1 MLRRNLSL
9 FAPPELELQRFQL
22 MCLAWLAPHSFRYAL
37 ANCGEAPMTNVDS
50 NTTYGKAGTAAET
63 KEIVFNEIRS
73 RWGKF
78 SEDDLSALKDS
89 NDLVRQL
96 AAKYGIE
103 NTQAQ
108 RDVDAL
114 LNGRRI

>member
-1 MLRRNLSL
+1 
-9 FAPPELELQRFQL
+9 
-22 MCLAWLAPHSFRYAL
+22 
-37 ANCGEAPMTNVDS
+37 MTKVNS
-50 NTTYGKAGTAAET
+50 NTAHGKAGTSAET
-63 KEIVFNEIRS
+63 KEVVFNEIRTT
-73 RWGKF
+73 WGKF
-78 SEDDLSALKDS
+78 SDEDLSALKDN

>member
-1 MLRRNLSL
+1 M
-9 FAPPELELQRFQL
+9 
-22 MCLAWLAPHSFRYAL
+22 
-37 ANCGEAPMTNVDS
+37 ANVSS
-50 NTTYGKAGTAAET
+50 NTTHGKAGTAAET
-63 KEIVFNEIRS
+63 KEIVFNEIRTK
-73 RWGKF
+73 WGKF
-78 SEDDLSALKDS
+78 SDEDLSALKDN

>member
-1 MLRRNLSL
+1 
-9 FAPPELELQRFQL
+9 
-22 MCLAWLAPHSFRYAL
+22 
-37 ANCGEAPMTNVDS
+37 MTNAGS
-50 NTTYGKAGTAAET
+50 NTAHGKTQTAAET
-63 KEIVFNEIRS
+63 KEIVFKEIRTT
-73 RWGKF
+73 WGKF
-78 SEDDLSALKDS
+78 SDEDLSALKDS
-89 NDLVRQL
+89 SDLVRQL

>member
-1 MLRRNLSL
+1 
-9 FAPPELELQRFQL
+9 
-22 MCLAWLAPHSFRYAL
+22 
-37 ANCGEAPMTNVDS
+37 MTNVSS
-50 NTTYGKAGTAAET
+50 NTTHGKAGTAAET
-63 KEIVFNEIRS
+63 KEIVFNEIRTT
-73 RWGKF
+73 WGKF
-78 SEDDLSALKDS
+78 SDEDLFALKDN

-103 NTQAQ
+103 NAQAQ

>member
-1 MLRRNLSL
+1 
-9 FAPPELELQRFQL
+9 
-22 MCLAWLAPHSFRYAL
+22 
-37 ANCGEAPMTNVDS
+37 MTNVAS
-50 NTTYGKAGTAAET
+50 NTTHGEAKTAAET
-63 KEIVFNEIRS
+63 KQIVFNEIRTT
-73 RWGKF
+73 WGKF
-78 SEDDLSALKDS
+78 SDEDMLALKDS

-103 NTQAQ
+103 NSQAQ

>member
-1 MLRRNLSL
+1 
-9 FAPPELELQRFQL
+9 
-22 MCLAWLAPHSFRYAL
+22 
-37 ANCGEAPMTNVDS
+37 MTNVGS
-50 NTTYGKAGTAAET
+50 NTTHGKTRTAAEI
-63 KEIVFNEIRS
+63 KEIVFKEIRTT
-73 RWGKF
+73 WGKF
-78 SEDDLSALKDS
+78 SDEDLLALKDN

-96 AAKYGIE
+96 AVKYGIE